1 MQNRDF
7 IIIAHRGESFE
18 APENTLSSINL
29 AWQKNDDAVEIDIR
43 MTKDDKIIV
52 IHDNNTFRTGR
63 KFMNVSSCS
72 YDELLKVDVGKFKG
86 NNWKNEKIPLLDE
99 VINMIPK
106 DRILFVEIK
115 SNYKIVK
122 PLQELINQKQIDPN
136 QINFIG
142 FNFKTMSLVKKKL
155 SEFKS
160 YWIIGKKSILEKIH
174 IEDIILKCKS
184 SKLNGVDIKDG
195 KYLNKDLI
203 HSVKKSGLKIYTWTV
218 DDPVRAKQLVLDG
231 IDGITSNKAFWLG
244 NQLQFKKV
252 E

>member
-29 AWQKNDDAVEIDIR
+29 AWQRNDDAVEIDIR

-86 NNWKNEKIPLLDE
+86 SNWKNEKIPLLDE
-99 VINMIPK
+99 VINTIPK
-106 DRILFVEIK
+106 DKILFVEIK

-142 FNFKTMSLVKKKL
+142 FNFKTMSLVNL
-155 SEFKS
+155 R
-160 YWIIGKKSILEKIH
+160 
-174 IEDIILKCKS
+174 
-184 SKLNGVDIKDG
+184 KDS
-195 KYLNKDLI
+195 
-203 HSVKKSGLKIYTWTV
+203 H
-218 DDPVRAKQLVLDG
+218 
-231 IDGITSNKAFWLG
+231 
-244 NQLQFKKV
+244 
-252 E
+252 

>member
-106 DRILFVEIK
+106 DKILFVEIK

-155 SEFKS
+155 SEFNS

-231 IDGITSNKAFWLG
+231 IDGITSNKAFWLE

>member
-106 DRILFVEIK
+106 DKILFVEIK

-142 FNFKTMSLVKKKL
+142 FNFKTMILVKKKL
-155 SEFKS
+155 SEFNS